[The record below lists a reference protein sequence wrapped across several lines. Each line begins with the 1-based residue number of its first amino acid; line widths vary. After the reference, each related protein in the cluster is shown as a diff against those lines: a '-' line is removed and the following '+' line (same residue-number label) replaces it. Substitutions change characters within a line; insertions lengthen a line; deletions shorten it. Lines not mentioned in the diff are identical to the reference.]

1 MNTYVYPAVL
11 YENKDGQ
18 HYLSIPD
25 LNLLANGDTA
35 EESFTNGKECVK
47 SYFELAAKFNTIIPV
62 PSSFVEISKKYPK
75 NKVVMIDVA
84 VKVNDASLSQEEQD
98 YKNFMKLFFDE
109 DEGGQDGRKK
119 AKWFIGFS
127 TSNWF

>member
-25 LNLLANGDTA
+25 LNLLASGDTA
-35 EESFTNGKECVK
+35 EESFTNGKDCVK
-47 SYFELAAKFNTIIPV
+47 SYFELAVKFDTVIPY
-62 PSSFVEISKKYPK
+62 PSTYAEISKQYPK

-84 VKVNDASLSQEEQD
+84 VKVNDASMSEEEQD
-98 YKNFMKLFFDE
+98 YKNFMKMFFDE
-109 DEGGQDGRKK
+109 GEGGINERKGSK
-119 AKWFIGFS
+119 
-127 TSNWF
+127 